1 MAPPDVQE
9 PPLVRLLP
17 GRDRRVKAGH
27 PWAFSNEIAMAPGAK
42 ALPPGRL
49 VRLEGDDGV
58 RYGVWHFNPHSL
70 IAARR
75 LSRDPAAAIDA
86 AWLRERLSGALALRE
101 RLYAAPFYRLVHA
114 EADGLPGLVI
124 DRYGDALA
132 VQANTAGM
140 DGLAPALLE
149 ALQALLAPRLVVARN
164 DAAVR
169 GLEGLAQEV
178 RPLLGDAAEPARAE
192 EGGLGFAVDL
202 LGGQKTGWF
211 FDQRENRDRVARLS
225 AGATVLDA
233 FCHTGGFGLRCAAAG
248 ASRVVL
254 LDRSAHALDLA
265 ARTAAENGLAGRT
278 ETRRAEALDE
288 LERMAAGSERFDIVV
303 ADPPAFAK
311 SRRDQP
317 VALKG
322 YAKLARLAAALVA
335 PGGFLFLASCS
346 HHVAAGDFAD
356 ASGLGRR
363 ACAARGPHPVPGRRR
378 ARPPGASAAARER
391 VPEGRAVPT
400 GMSRMLAA
408 YRRTRYEAA
417 GAVARIGRRD
427 AAVDAVLRRLGARRG
442 AFVTPG
448 ILGAGGCPP
457 AGTRA

>member
-1 MAPPDVQE
+1 MTPPDVQDA
-9 PPLVRLLP
+9 PLVRLLP

-27 PWAFSNEIAMAPGAK
+27 PWAFSNEIAMTPAAK
-42 ALPPGRL
+42 AVPPGSP

-58 RYGVWHFNPHSL
+58 RHGVWHFNPHSL

-75 LSRDPAAAIDA
+75 LSRDPAAAVDA
-86 AWLRERLSGALALRE
+86 AWLRGRLEGALALRE
-101 RLYAAPFYRLVHA
+101 RLFAAPFYRLVHA
-114 EADGLPGLVI
+114 EADGLPGLVV

-140 DGLAPALLE
+140 DRLTPALLE
-149 ALQALLAPRLVVARN
+149 ALRALLAPRVVVARN
-164 DAAVR
+164 DASVR

-178 RPLLGDAAEPARAE
+178 RPLLGDSAEPVRAD

-211 FDQRENRDRVARLS
+211 FDQRENRDRVSRLS

-233 FCHTGGFGLRCAAAG
+233 FSHTGGFGLRCAAAG

-265 ARTAAENGLAGRT
+265 ARTAAENGLAART
-278 ETRRAEALDE
+278 ETRRAEALEE
-288 LERMAAGSERFDIVV
+288 LERMAAAGAERFDVVV

-317 VALKG
+317 AALKG

-346 HHVAAGDFAD
+346 HHVSAGDFAD
-356 ASGLGRR
+356 AAAWGVGR
-363 ACAARGPHPVPGRRR
+363 ARREGRILFQGGAGPDHPVHPML
-378 ARPPGASAAARER
+378 PESAY
-391 VPEGRAVPT
+391 
-400 GMSRMLAA
+400 LK
-408 YRRTRYEAA
+408 
-417 GAVARIGRRD
+417 
-427 AAVDAVLRRLGARRG
+427 AVLFQLA
-442 AFVTPG
+442 
-448 ILGAGGCPP
+448 
-457 AGTRA
+457 